1 MAHTTRFELRRDTV
15 NNDGKSP
22 ISLIL
27 SVSGK
32 RKRIKTDVRV
42 YHFNWDHGSQRAVF
56 VNRKEIKQLDPEF
69 DLNGLPSLDDIKY
82 INQKLNSI
90 ESRIDR
96 AAKKFELDGIPYGV
110 QSLGEAFMKDQ
121 LPQTIKEESSKYV
134 LEFIQKCINENKS
147 KRAIGTLDVYSTLK
161 KKLENYLKKTR
172 TQISFEKINSEFFES
187 FENHL
192 IEEGKINN
200 ITIAKQLSTLKAF
213 LNYASKKGIKV
224 NDNWRLFKI
233 NRQKELEVIA
243 LTDRE
248 FKTLLELDLSKNKK
262 LERVRDVFCFSCATG
277 LRYSDMKQL
286 RRNHVNG
293 MEIKI
298 TVQKTKKTLII
309 PLNNYAY
316 QILEKYKEMDRP
328 LPVISNQK
336 MNDYLK
342 DLGKEAE
349 FFDPIEIVRYRGAK
363 KVVNVYPK
371 YDLLSVHVGRKTFA
385 TLSLEKGIPAETVM
399 EITGHKSYSSFQR
412 YVKVTEERKR
422 NEMARAWGA
431 PELKKV
437 VGGGE

>member
-22 ISLIL
+22 VSVIL

-32 RKRIKTDVRV
+32 RKRIKTDIRV

-56 VNRKEIKQLDPEF
+56 VNRKEIKKLDPEF
-69 DLNGLPSLDDIKY
+69 DLNGLPSLEDIKY

-96 AAKKFELDGIPYGV
+96 VAKKFELDGIPYGV
-110 QSLGEAFMKDQ
+110 QSLGEAFIKDQ
-121 LPQTIKEESSKYV
+121 SPKTIKEESSKYV
-134 LEFIQKCINENKS
+134 FDYIDRYIQENEA
-147 KRAIGTLDVYSTLK
+147 KRAKGSLVVYKSLK
-161 KKLENYLKKTR
+161 KHLQAFLKKTR
-172 TQISFEKINSEFFES
+172 TNISFEKIDLAFFRS

-192 IEEGKINN
+192 IKEGEINN
-200 ITIAKQLSTLKAF
+200 ITIAKQLSTLKTF
-213 LNYASKKGIKV
+213 LNYASEDGIKV
-224 NDNWRLFKI
+224 NDSWRSFKI
-233 NRQKELEVIA
+233 KRQPLEVIA
-243 LTDRE
+243 LTDKE
-248 FKTLLELDLSKNKK
+248 FRTLLDLDLSKNKK
-262 LERVRDVFCFSCATG
+262 MDRVRDVFCFSCATG
-277 LRYSDMKQL
+277 LRYSDLKQL
-286 RRNHVNG
+286 RRDHING
-293 MEIKI
+293 MEISI
-298 TVQKTKKTLII
+298 TVQKTQKPLMI
-309 PLNNYAY
+309 PLNKYAY
-316 QILEKYKEMDRP
+316 QILEKYKEMEKP

-349 FFDPIEIVRYRGAK
+349 FFDPIEIIRYRGAK

-385 TLSLEKGIPAETVM
+385 TLSLEKGISIETVM
-399 EITGHKSYSSFQR
+399 KITGHESYSSFQR
-412 YVKVTEERKR
+412 YVKVADERKR

-437 VGGGE
+437 VGGAE